1 MKFIN
6 TIIEYHKKNRKKGFV
21 TGMFFDMAVMIVI
34 IFILEFSLNTI
45 SAPNFRADWFIIP
58 SYVILLIAYL
68 WLYFDRKKDYFLKK
82 ETYKE
87 TPVLY
92 LMIAFGILSLP
103 SSFDTCEST
112 FTKYKSEYNSK
123 MTNWIEK
130 RRSDQISTILSAG
143 QVQEKWKKYKK
154 KYNCSQIF

>member
-87 TPVLY
+87 TPILY
-92 LMIAFGILSLP
+92 FIIAFGILSIP
-103 SSFDTCEST
+103 SSFDTCDST
-112 FTKYKSEYNSK
+112 FTKLKSEYNSK
-123 MTNWIEK
+123 LVNFTEK

-143 QVQEKWKKYKK
+143 QVQEKWKKYKS
-154 KYNCSQIF
+154 KYNCTQNF

>member
-6 TIIEYHKKNRKKGFV
+6 TIIEYHKKNRKKGFL

-34 IFILEFSLNTI
+34 IFIVEFSLNTI
-45 SAPNFRADWFIIP
+45 SGPNFRADWFVTPIF
-58 SYVILLIAYL
+58 VILLIAYL

-87 TPVLY
+87 TPILY
-92 LMIAFGILSLP
+92 FIIAFGILSIP
-103 SSFDTCEST
+103 SSFDTCDST
-112 FTKYKSEYNSK
+112 FTKLKSEYNSK
-123 MTNWIEK
+123 LVNFTEK

-143 QVQEKWKKYKK
+143 QVQEKWKKYKS
-154 KYNCSQIF
+154 KYNCTQNF

>member
-1 MKFIN
+1 
-6 TIIEYHKKNRKKGFV
+6 
-21 TGMFFDMAVMIVI
+21 
-34 IFILEFSLNTI
+34 
-45 SAPNFRADWFIIP
+45 
-58 SYVILLIAYL
+58 
-68 WLYFDRKKDYFLKK
+68 
-82 ETYKE
+82 
-87 TPVLY
+87 
-92 LMIAFGILSLP
+92 MIAFGILSLP

-154 KYNCSQIF
+154 KYNCSQNF

>member
-6 TIIEYHKKNRKKGFV
+6 TIIEYHKKNRKKGFL
-21 TGMFFDMAVMIVI
+21 TGMFFDMAVILVV
-34 IFILEFSLNTI
+34 IFIVEFSLNSI
-45 SAPNFRADWFIIP
+45 SGPNFRANWFVAPINAII
-58 SYVILLIAYL
+58 LIVYL

-82 ETYKE
+82 ETYKQ
-87 TPVLY
+87 TPIIY
-92 LMIAFGILSLP
+92 LMIVFGILI
-103 SSFDTCEST
+103 SSDGFNTCEST

-143 QVQEKWKKYKK
+143 QVEEKWKKYKK
-154 KYNCSQIF
+154 KYNCTQNF

>member
-34 IFILEFSLNTI
+34 IFIVEFSLNTI
-45 SAPNFRADWFIIP
+45 SGPNFRADWFVIP

-87 TPVLY
+87 TPILY
-92 LMIAFGILSLP
+92 FIIAFGILSIP
-103 SSFDTCEST
+103 SSFDTCDST
-112 FTKYKSEYNSK
+112 FTKLKSEYNSK
-123 MTNWIEK
+123 LVNFTEK

-143 QVQEKWKKYKK
+143 QVQEKWKKYKS
-154 KYNCSQIF
+154 KYNCTQNF

>member
-154 KYNCSQIF
+154 KYNCTQNF

>member
-34 IFILEFSLNTI
+34 IFIVEFSLNTI
-45 SAPNFRADWFIIP
+45 SGPNFRADWFVAPIF
-58 SYVILLIAYL
+58 VILLIAYL

-87 TPVLY
+87 TPILY
-92 LMIAFGILSLP
+92 FIIAFGILSIP
-103 SSFDTCEST
+103 SSFDTCDST
-112 FTKYKSEYNSK
+112 FTKLKSEYNSK
-123 MTNWIEK
+123 LVNFTEK

-143 QVQEKWKKYKK
+143 QVQEKWKKYKS
-154 KYNCSQIF
+154 KYNCTQNF